1 MSRAQRRCN
10 LNNQNHKEKGDNCKT
25 RAIKF
30 IDRGNKS
37 SIIDI
42 IAVNTR
48 DVGDFVGHVTGLR
61 YNPLVNFPARVERF
75 NV

>member
-1 MSRAQRRCN
+1 M
-10 LNNQNHKEKGDNCKT
+10 
-25 RAIKF
+25 F
-30 IDRGNKS
+30 IDRSNKS

-61 YNPLVNFPARVERF
+61 YNPLVNFPAGVERF
-75 NV
+75 NVQQ

>member
-1 MSRAQRRCN
+1 M
-10 LNNQNHKEKGDNCKT
+10 
-25 RAIKF
+25 F
-30 IDRGNKS
+30 IDRSNKS

-48 DVGDFVGHVTGLR
+48 DVGDFVGHVTGLT